1 LGQIQG
7 FANQSPE
14 PVKALLLITQTM
26 PNLEH
31 IYLKAPCQASNPVLG
46 GSLIL
51 LITSSSEGFNF
62 FWKSSNLWFR
72 LFEFFWAGESNKGI
86 LETFKKQIRHI
97 LTKNK
102 LRSRQI

>member
-26 PNLEH
+26 RNLEH

-46 GSLIL
+46 GSLIFINNL
-51 LITSSSEGFNF
+51 LF
-62 FWKSSNLWFR
+62 
-72 LFEFFWAGESNKGI
+72 
-86 LETFKKQIRHI
+86 
-97 LTKNK
+97 
-102 LRSRQI
+102 